1 MKYQVYRVASLEP
14 GVSEVEG
21 ALDEALLALG
31 PAEDLVAR
39 RVGDDHAGG
48 GPLAPAEGAGVARHV
63 EDGDVDADARDV
75 LREGAEEEEE
85 GRKGPQGRQPHDEL
99 LQHSGGADFLSRS
112 HD

>member
-1 MKYQVYRVASLEP
+1 MKLQVYRVASLEP

-21 ALDEALLALG
+21 ALDEALLALC

-39 RVGDDHAGG
+39 RLGDDDRAGG
-48 GPLAPAEGAGVARHV
+48 GPLARPAEGAGVARHV

-85 GRKGPQGRQPHDEL
+85 GRKGPQGRQPHDDEL
-99 LQHSGGADFLSRS
+99 LQLR
-112 HD
+112 

>member
-1 MKYQVYRVASLEP
+1 MYRIASLEP
-14 GVSEVEG
+14 GVSEVED
-21 ALDEALLALG
+21 ALDEALLALC

-48 GPLAPAEGAGVARHV
+48 GPLAPPAEGAGVARHV

-85 GRKGPQGRQPHDEL
+85 GRKGPQGGQGRHPHDDEL
-99 LQHSGGADFLSRS
+99 LQLR
-112 HD
+112 

>member
-1 MKYQVYRVASLEP
+1 MKFQVYRIASLEP
-14 GVSEVEG
+14 GVSEVED
-21 ALDEALLALG
+21 ALDEALLALC

-48 GPLAPAEGAGVARHV
+48 GPLAPADGAGVARHV

-85 GRKGPQGRQPHDEL
+85 GRKGPQGRQPGADPHDDEL
-99 LQHSGGADFLSRS
+99 LQHSGR
-112 HD
+112 

>member
-1 MKYQVYRVASLEP
+1 MYRIASLEP
-14 GVSEVEG
+14 GVSEVED
-21 ALDEALLALG
+21 ALDEALLALC

-39 RVGDDHAGG
+39 HVGDDDHAGG

-85 GRKGPQGRQPHDEL
+85 GREGPQGRHPHD
-99 LQHSGGADFLSRS
+99 D
-112 HD
+112 

>member
-1 MKYQVYRVASLEP
+1 MKLQVYRIASLEP

-39 RVGDDHAGG
+39 HVGDDHAGG
-48 GPLAPAEGAGVARHV
+48 GPLAPPADGAGVARHV

-85 GRKGPQGRQPHDEL
+85 GRKGPQGRQGRHPHYDEL
-99 LQHSGGADFLSRS
+99 LQLR
-112 HD
+112 